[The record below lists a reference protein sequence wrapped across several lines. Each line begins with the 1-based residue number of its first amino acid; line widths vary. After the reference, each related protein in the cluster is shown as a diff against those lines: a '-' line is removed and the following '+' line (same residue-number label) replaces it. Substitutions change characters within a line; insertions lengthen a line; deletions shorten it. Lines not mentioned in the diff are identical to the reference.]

1 MGIHIQQNDNQVQN
15 RFAKDNQRQN
25 LKKIFI
31 GHLPKSL
38 SESELLATLSQ
49 VCEIESISM
58 IVDKERRSSKGMCEV
73 DLFINRL
80 CVCIC
85 RLKRKSGP
93 AYPGI

>member
-1 MGIHIQQNDNQVQN
+1 MDVHIQQNDQRVQN
-15 RFAKDNQRQN
+15 RFAKDSQRQN

-38 SESELLATLSQ
+38 SESDLLATLSQ

-58 IVDKERRSSKGMCEV
+58 IVDKETHSPKGRYGT

-80 CVCIC
+80 CIYIC
-85 RLKRKSGP
+85 
-93 AYPGI
+93 